1 MLTALKKNRLYLC
14 TMSLVVTS
22 VENRVGTIVLNR
34 PEKRNALSAE
44 LVEALMAAVAELNER
59 EDVKVILLKSASK
72 PFCAGADLAYLTQLR
87 DFTFEEN
94 VADSRKLRDLYEAI
108 YTSRKIT
115 ISQVEGPALAGGCGL
130 ATIVDFCFATQEAT
144 FGYTESKIGF
154 LPALVMVYLREKVGM
169 AVMTDWL
176 LTGRVFDANEAL
188 SKSLIYKV
196 VGSDN
201 IESDVV
207 EFIQQL
213 LIGVSAES
221 VAGIK
226 NMMRNLPSKRE
237 DALDFAA
244 QMNAHA
250 RATTDCKK
258 GIDAFLNKEKISW

>member
-1 MLTALKKNRLYLC
+1 
-14 TMSLVVTS
+14 MSLVVTS

-44 LVEALMAAVAELNER
+44 LVAEMMLAVVELNQR
-59 EDVKVILLKSASK
+59 DDVKVILIKSASK

-87 DFTFEEN
+87 DFTFDEN

-108 YTSRKIT
+108 YTSPKIT

-130 ATIVDFCFATQEAT
+130 ATIVDFCFATPDAT

-176 LTGRVFDANEAL
+176 LTGRVFDAGEAL
-188 SKSLIYKV
+188 SKSLIYQMT
-196 VGSDN
+196 SAEN
-201 IESDVV
+201 IESEVIK
-207 EFIQQL
+207 FIEQIL
-213 LIGVSAES
+213 VGVSAES
-221 VAGIK
+221 ISGIK
-226 NMMRNLPSKRE
+226 NMMRNLPEKRE

-250 RATTDCKK
+250 RATADCKK